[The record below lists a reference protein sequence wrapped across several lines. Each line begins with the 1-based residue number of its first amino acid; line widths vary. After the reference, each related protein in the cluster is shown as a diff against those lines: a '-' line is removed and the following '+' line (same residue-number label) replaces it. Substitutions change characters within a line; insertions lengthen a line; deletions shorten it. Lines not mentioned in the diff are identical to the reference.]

1 MGSQWTGDRSVS
13 IRPASLP
20 TTDPEGTEVALLE
33 AGAFSE
39 GAEAGAVG
47 SPEGEGTEAM
57 VVAALSPAAG
67 AMAAPETTT
76 AAGVRVAA
84 TVTGAQGGPTE
95 TATTAMPMK
104 PQPRR
109 TDVLCAQQKPLR
121 CTLLPWLVPLCRWPC
136 NSRVMETRARCGEG
150 RPQGDDHR
158 RSDIPRGLRREGARD
173 GGPQV
178 PWPASMARSLRS
190 RRGMGSLDSQ
200 RGDRGEAPARAGTVG
215 SE

>member
-95 TATTAMPMK
+95 TATTAM
-104 PQPRR
+104 
-109 TDVLCAQQKPLR
+109 KPLR